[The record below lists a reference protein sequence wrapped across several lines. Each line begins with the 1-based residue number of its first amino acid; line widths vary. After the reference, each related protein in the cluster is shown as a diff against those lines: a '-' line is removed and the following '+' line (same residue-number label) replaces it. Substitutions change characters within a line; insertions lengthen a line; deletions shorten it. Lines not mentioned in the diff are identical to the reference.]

1 MDPANANFFVLLGG
15 FNPREKKQRKNNIPN
30 MVEQSI

>member
-15 FNPREKKQRKNNIPN
+15 FNPREKKQRKKQHPKYG
-30 MVEQSI
+30 